1 MSTMMEDFYYLSTY
15 LSNLDERNF
24 IFICKRNDK
33 VFDFFSFQVKQSL
46 YILSKMKR
54 CNTQKGQSQAYWKL
68 KLLLFTVFKSV
79 FVHFFKRKTYFL
91 LFLMLVTVKE

>member
-33 VFDFFSFQVKQSL
+33 VFDFFSFQV
-46 YILSKMKR
+46 
-54 CNTQKGQSQAYWKL
+54 
-68 KLLLFTVFKSV
+68 
-79 FVHFFKRKTYFL
+79 
-91 LFLMLVTVKE
+91 